1 MTQVVIDN
9 PILNA
14 PFDEPNCSCLS
25 NSRTTEST
33 NVVDDTGSWEQ
44 KLAQALEEMP
54 EVDRDVKNQSLGF
67 TIPYTLNGEEKQYYP
82 DFIACHRDGRSAGL
96 QACLNLI
103 IEVTGEARKDKAA
116 KVTTARTLWVPA
128 VNNHGGFGR
137 WAFVE
142 VTDPWDAQRTI
153 HAAVEAAGVAAL

>member
-1 MTQVVIDN
+1 M
-9 PILNA
+9 
-14 PFDEPNCSCLS
+14 
-25 NSRTTEST
+25 
-33 NVVDDTGSWEQ
+33 
-44 KLAQALEEMP
+44 
-54 EVDRDVKNQSLGF
+54 KNQSLGF

-82 DFIACHRDGRSAGL
+82 DFIAQIDVGSGGADFGSAGSCGVGSGSVRL
-96 QACLNLI
+96 QPDLLNVI
-103 IEVTGEARKDKAA
+103 VEVTGEARKDKAA

-153 HAAVEAAGVAAL
+153 RAAVQAAGVAAC